1 VFRQEECEEVMAQ
14 AGNLRR
20 QARTNLQEGR
30 INNPLGTYAQGL
42 LEIPQ
47 TAMQYVSSST
57 PSSLLADAQDFAIEN
72 VAGMYDQA
80 VNEPVDFALDMLPI
94 TGEIRAFNE
103 AQELRRQSEQALQNG
118 NTEEASA
125 LAQLA
130 TVTMSGA
137 IPLLGMF
144 RRMTRMGVR
153 PEYEVKDDG
162 VYLRVRAKGEGSDT
176 ASGADGDQSRGSD
189 DGGPTP
195 FTETELREVFENP
208 ELNFA
213 YQLADREAVKRTGQ
227 PYDQTLT
234 KNMPESNI
242 IKQSAIGQTFLIA
255 TQGDPRY
262 GQFVFEEYKR
272 KFPEIVEETGAKNYD
287 EFVAASYGQLGQ
299 EVVEQF
305 DELSRAGLQTT
316 FHRGDLDYAD
326 SDAMRMDLFG
336 NMNLN
341 VFRGGDRHD
350 FLNEVDQLTG
360 LNTNEMFRAVHD
372 VVGHGTEPNKFGAI
386 GEEKA
391 FGVHSQTLSPLA
403 RFALA
408 SETRGQNSVVN
419 YTPLNANVTLKVD
432 QLKDE
437 ARFASPE
444 RKAEIQAEIEDIYA
458 NEFQYAPQNA
468 VLLPPQYT
476 DPMYRNTYGQSG
488 LLDEIRPLVTPKEG
502 TTFSTP
508 AVHLSAKGSIGKEVG
523 QTYQTDP
530 RAYGSGHKGAERSR
544 IEPSSDTEPRTFFY
558 LGDNESVT
566 GERVGNIGQ
575 RKYRYGANLTG
586 MYSLDDDPMSFI
598 PLVRSTK
605 NLPSYVNRTNLLE
618 QLIKDYGYTGYEGMP
633 LEGQRAGLVFYP
645 QPVSLLEVR
654 D

>member
-1 VFRQEECEEVMAQ
+1 MAQ
-14 AGNLRR
+14 AGNLRQ
-20 QARTNLQEGR
+20 QARANLRSGDVS
-30 INNPLGTYAQGL
+30 NPLSTYASGL
-42 LEIPQ
+42 LDIPE
-47 TAMQYVSSST
+47 TAIQYVSGST
-57 PSSLLADAQDFAIEN
+57 PASLLSDAQDFAVQN
-72 VAGMYDQA
+72 VTGMYDQA
-80 VNEPVDFALDMLPI
+80 VNEPIDFALDMLPI

-137 IPLLGMF
+137 IPLLGIF

-176 ASGADGDQSRGSD
+176 GDGDSSVD
-189 DGGPTP
+189 DGGRGGVRESGPTE
-195 FTETELREVFENP
+195 FTPEELQQVISDP
-208 ELNFA
+208 ELNVA
-213 YQLADREAVKRTGQ
+213 YQLADQEAIKRTGQ

-242 IKQSAIGQTFLIA
+242 IKQSAIGQTFLLA
-255 TQGDPRY
+255 TKDDPLY
-262 GQFVFEEYKR
+262 GEIVFEEFR
-272 KFPEIVEETGAKNYD
+272 RRLPDLVEETGAKNYD
-287 EFVAASYGQLGQ
+287 EFRAAAYGQLGQ

-305 DELSRAGLQTT
+305 DALSQAGIQTT
-316 FHRGDLDYAD
+316 FHKGDLDYAD

-336 NMNLN
+336 NRNLN

-350 FLNEVDQLTG
+350 FLNEFDPLTG

-372 VVGHGTEPNKFGAI
+372 VVGHGAERNTFGPV

-403 RFALA
+403 RVALA

-419 YTPLNANVTLKVD
+419 YTPLNAEVKAKVNK
-432 QLKDE
+432 LRRE
-437 ARFASPE
+437 AEYAPPE
-444 RKAEIQAEIEDIYA
+444 VKAEINQEIRKIMDE
-458 NEFQYAPQNA
+458 EFQYAPQNA
-468 VLLPPQYT
+468 VILPPQYI
-476 DPMYRNTYGQSG
+476 DPMYRNPYGQSG
-488 LLDEIRPLVTPKEG
+488 LLDELRPLITPEEG
-502 TTFSTP
+502 TTISSP
-508 AVHLSAKGSIGKEVG
+508 AIHLSKRGTIGKEVG
-523 QTYQTDP
+523 ETYQTNPD
-530 RAYGSGHKGAERSR
+530 AYGSGAKGEESSR
-544 IEPSSDTEPRTFFY
+544 LEPNSDIKPRTYFY
-558 LGDNESVT
+558 LGENDDVV
-566 GERVGNIGQ
+566 GETVSNIRQ
-575 RKYRYGANLTG
+575 RPYRYGTTLSGLYDLNEDPLNLGLLADIT
-586 MYSLDDDPMSFI
+586 P
-598 PLVRSTK
+598 
-605 NLPSYVNRTNLLE
+605 LPSYIKRQNIKE